1 MSSSATSG
9 IGIAMTDLFISAAA
23 ALLLVLAILKPQPP
37 TPLPI
42 QSNAF
47 VYCPVEVKAGPP
59 SYRLQ
64 NTPDGTGEFVDV
76 TDPDMLHD
84 ALTAIGING
93 QLMVTLSIVGAP
105 ERPLTGTCL
114 RDFTISFVRKAN
126 TATSALTGED
136 ATQRPPILSS
146 SLGRNLE
153 TVGQP

>member
-1 MSSSATSG
+1 MSFSATGG

-47 VYCPVEVKAGPP
+47 VYCPVAEQTVAP

-64 NTPDGTGEFVDV
+64 NTPDGTDEFADI

-84 ALTAIGING
+84 ALTAIGITG

-114 RDFTISFVRKAN
+114 RDFTINFVRKAN
-126 TATSALTGED
+126 TATSALRGED

-146 SLGRNLE
+146 SLGRDLE